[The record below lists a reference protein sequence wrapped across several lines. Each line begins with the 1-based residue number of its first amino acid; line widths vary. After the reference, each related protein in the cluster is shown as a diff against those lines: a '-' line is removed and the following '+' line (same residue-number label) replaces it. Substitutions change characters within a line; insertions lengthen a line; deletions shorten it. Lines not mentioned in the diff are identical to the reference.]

1 MKSNKYL
8 DNEEIELYEK
18 IKALL
23 EIPPSKRDDKTC
35 LELMNLTKNL
45 KIFEHIS
52 RSIEHQNICGTL
64 LLETYKPNE
73 VIIKQGDKGEC
84 LYYILHGLV
93 TMQLSIQIDTGIK
106 DKSQVVSVKKNI
118 GELTDGGFFGEISL
132 IYNLPRT
139 ATVTAV
145 TETSLI
151 RIDKKPFNRYLKH
164 LFEGQLE
171 DLIEFMELCPI
182 FRDMSKDLLIH
193 LAIRSKVKKFAT
205 GQIILKAESKCDYIY
220 IIRRGTVKVTKEIK
234 FIKNEKKIIKNKQLI
249 KSRSQILTLEEYK
262 NRKELE
268 KQKMKEILSFG
279 PTNQDLLENN
289 FVNKQI
295 TLEVLKIGDIFPS
308 YYACN
313 EIYLD
318 VQFESD
324 NPCELIEVDIGNIKE
339 IIPETYEFIKKYARP
354 YPNEQ
359 FLRRF
364 HYINESWMKFK
375 KDVKFKIMADSL
387 NVKSLKKNNMRM
399 KIYNNKNLN
408 DEQLPMIFN
417 FKSQRMK
424 FK

>member
-1 MKSNKYL
+1 MKSNQHL
-8 DNEEIELYEK
+8 DNKEIEIYEK

-23 EIPPSKRDDKTC
+23 EIPPSKREDKTC
-35 LELMNLTKNL
+35 LELMELTKNM

-52 RSIEHQNICGTL
+52 RSIEHQNICKTL
-64 LLETYKPNE
+64 ILETYKPNE
-73 VIIKQGDKGEC
+73 VIMKQGDKGEC
-84 LYYILHGLV
+84 LYYVLHGIV
-93 TMQLSIQIDTGIK
+93 TVQLSIQIDTGIK

-118 GELTDGGFFGEISL
+118 GELTDGNYFGEISL

-139 ATVTAV
+139 STVTAV
-145 TETSLI
+145 TDTSLI
-151 RIDKKPFNRYLKH
+151 RIDRNPFNRYLKH

-182 FRDMSKDLLIH
+182 FRDMPKDLLIH
-193 LAIRSKVKKFAT
+193 LAIRSNVKKFAT
-205 GQIILKAESKCDYIY
+205 GQIILKPESKCDNIY
-220 IIRRGTVKVTKEIK
+220 LIRRGTVKVTKEIK
-234 FIKNEKKIIKNKQLI
+234 FIKNEKKIIKKKQLR
-249 KSRSQILTLEEYK
+249 KNKSQILSLEEYK
-262 NRKELE
+262 NQKELE
-268 KQKMKEILSFG
+268 RQKMNEILSFG
-279 PTNQDLLENN
+279 PSDQDLIEHNY
-289 FVNKQI
+289 VNKQI
-295 TLEVLKIGDIFPS
+295 TLEILKIGDIFPS

-339 IIPETYEFIKKYARP
+339 IMPETYEFIKKYSRP

-375 KDVKFKIMADSL
+375 RDVKFKIMADSL

-399 KIYNNKNLN
+399 KIYSNKDLNDRKLPLIFNLN
-408 DEQLPMIFN
+408 
-417 FKSQRMK
+417 SQRMK